1 MNRLRVQHH
10 SLFLQERHQHG
21 VEAAFLI
28 NEDIDVFCIADD
40 LADFPRGLM
49 DFWKAVLIHPDGIT
63 DKLNVDEVP
72 EEQEKQIDREHD
84 DPEGQH
90 GVGQH
95 DQRQWNDND
104 QRDEKTR
111 ILDRVTKFFQIC
123 GHDFPHHG

>member
-72 EEQEKQIDREHD
+72 EEQEKQRRVFVLKIDN
-84 DPEGQH
+84 QS
-90 GVGQH
+90 
-95 DQRQWNDND
+95 
-104 QRDEKTR
+104 T
-111 ILDRVTKFFQIC
+111 I
-123 GHDFPHHG
+123 HHLEDT